1 MKRILGLDTGT
12 NSVGW
17 AMIERD
23 MDAYQGKILGMG
35 SRIIPMDQKEIGDFN
50 KGNLESA
57 AAARTHYRGV
67 RRLKDRQLKR
77 RERLV
82 RVLKC
87 AGFINNE
94 WMPNH
99 KSSYAYELIN
109 GQYQF
114 KFKSAYEE
122 MLNIFLEKHPKL
134 KSIPYD
140 WTVYYLRVKALTEK
154 ISKQEL
160 VWVILHFNTKRG
172 YFQLRGDDA
181 LDTNA
186 QQSFVSSIVDDIED
200 LNDDVRG
207 KKSLKITLRDDIV
220 GLYTNKEIP
229 DWIGKQI
236 EFIVTEK
243 LVKGEVKVT
252 LANPDPND
260 WTLRK
265 KKTEQQIENGNV
277 TVAEYIF
284 QKLLQDPKTKIR
296 GKEVHTIDRVFYKDE
311 FNRIL
316 NQQIEYHE
324 ELNDKKVLEDA
335 INELYKH
342 NIGHRENLLKLNL
355 QHLLVN
361 DIMYYQRPLKTKK
374 HLIANC
380 KYEYYYIKMKNGDV
394 SKKNVKAAAKSHPL
408 YQEYRIW
415 SLIHNLRV
423 IEREQKD
430 KDGILRQDI
439 DITSEVLD
447 STRKLLLF
455 NTFNSSAELSENQ
468 ILKAIGLNSTNH
480 KFNYE
485 EGTKLKGNETRAAFL
500 KIAKKHKVIKEMKSL
515 LAIPEMLNR
524 LWHAVYSLG
533 DYDDQLKSALQNK
546 KLGIPSDLITVILD
560 VPTFK
565 KEYASY
571 SVKALKKIV
580 PLMRVDSMWTVQNV
594 HENILQRINK
604 IVNAEYDNNISDRV
618 RAQLAHIKS
627 VNDCNGMPEY
637 MAVYLA
643 YGRHSETIDLARYET
658 PDDIDVNKLIPNHS
672 LRNPTAEKII
682 RETLQVVKAVWKK
695 FGRPDEIHLEMAR
708 ELKSSGD
715 ERKKITDRRN
725 QNYAS
730 NQRAKAMLREL
741 HQDQSNINPHSK
753 GHIEIFKIYEEGA
766 AVNQKDIDKDI
777 QVIRRKG
784 DPTKTELIRYK
795 LWLEQKYLSPYTGNP
810 IPLSKLFSPAYEIEH
825 IIPRSIY
832 YDDSFNNK
840 VICERVANSEKD
852 NATAYKFICDRG
864 GETLSDGSTLL
875 TKDQYEEQIRRMYA
889 INRSKYKNL
898 MSYDP
903 PAGFT
908 QRQLNNT
915 RYINKKLLSLL
926 NPIVKEAHEQEASS
940 KHLLSMAGGITNELK
955 NDWGLHDVWKRILAP
970 RFIRMNEMTGTT
982 DYYRKEG
989 NKIHLSGYQNELK
1002 RLDHRHHALD
1012 ALVVACT
1019 TRSHIQ
1025 YKNSLRSNNRL
1036 YNLESK
1042 LLKTDP
1048 NGRRGKSYKLPWKS
1062 IAQDT
1067 YDTLSQVIAS
1077 FKQNK
1082 RVATKTI
1089 NYYQKYVQQSDG
1101 TWKKKYVK
1109 QATHPQHWAVRKSL
1123 HKDTVYGQVTLREY
1137 KKVSVNLA
1145 IKNIDSI
1152 ADKTIKLEL
1161 REMLSKLGGNI
1172 DELKKYLKKNPIQ
1185 REDKNLS
1192 KIHIIHYNSDYS
1204 TSKMKIDESVTVKQ
1218 LHKIV
1223 DEDLKWQLLNQLEAH
1238 DMDAEKAFSV
1248 NGMIKFNEGRNTP
1261 VYQVKVKEVLGLKKN
1276 LVKSDSKG
1284 VKFVEADKGT
1294 NLFFEIGIDDETK
1307 EHIIDRN
1314 STISF
1319 IDVLDHQVKGENLI
1333 NEGSRFYL
1341 SPGSLVKLKNDNSI
1355 GQIYRCI
1362 SFSKADCFFL
1372 PVNVSVPIVDKSE
1385 YSKLNKRERSLD
1397 ERMIKRECS
1406 VIYID
1411 KLGYEV
1417 NII

>member
-17 AMIERD
+17 AMIEQD
-23 MDAYQGKILGMG
+23 IEAHEGKILGMG

-57 AAARTHYRGV
+57 TAARTHYRGV

-87 AGFINNE
+87 AGLIDKE

-99 KSSYAYELIN
+99 ISSYAYELVD
-109 GQYQF
+109 GKYHF
-114 KFKSAYEE
+114 KFKSAYQE
-122 MLNIFLEKHPKL
+122 MLGLFQAKNPKQ
-134 KSIPYD
+134 KSVPHD

-154 ISKQEL
+154 ISTQEL

-181 LDTNA
+181 LETDG
-186 QQSFVSSIVDDIED
+186 QQSFVSSIVDEIED

-207 KKSLKITLRDDIV
+207 KKALKITLRDDIV
-220 GLYTNKEIP
+220 GLYSTKEVP

-243 LVKGEVKVT
+243 NVKGEVKVI
-252 LANPDPND
+252 LSNPDPND

-265 KKTEQQIENGNV
+265 KKTEQQIEGGNV

-284 QKLLQDPKTKIR
+284 EKLLQDPSSKIR
-296 GKEVHTIDRVFYKDE
+296 GKEVHTIDRKFYKE
-311 FNRIL
+311 ELNKIL
-316 NQQIEYHE
+316 DQQIEHHKE
-324 ELNDKKVLEDA
+324 FSDKIILEDA
-335 INELYKH
+335 VNELYKH
-342 NIGHRENLLKLNL
+342 NVGHRENLLKRDL

-374 HLIANC
+374 HLISNC
-380 KYEYYYIKMKNGDV
+380 KYEFYYIKAKDGSI
-394 SKKNVKAAAKSHPL
+394 SKKPVKAAAKSHPL

-423 IEREQKD
+423 IEKEQKD
-430 KDGILRQDI
+430 NSGILRQDV

-447 STRKLLLF
+447 SSKKLALF
-455 NTFNSSAELSENQ
+455 HAFNSSAELSEKQ
-468 ILKAIGLNSTNH
+468 ILKAIGLNSTH
-480 KFNYE
+480 YRFNYE
-485 EGTKLKGNETRAAFL
+485 EGAKLKGNETRAAFL
-500 KIAKKHKVIKEMKSL
+500 KAAKKKNVIKEMETL
-515 LAIPEMLNR
+515 LDAPEMLNR
-524 LWHAVYSLG
+524 LWHSVYSLG
-533 DYDDQLKSALQNK
+533 DYSEQFKSAIENE
-546 KLGIPSDLITVILD
+546 KLAIPIDLIPSILD
-560 VPTFK
+560 VSTFK
-565 KEYASY
+565 KEYGSY

-580 PLMRVDSMWTVQNV
+580 PLMRVDSMWAVKNV
-594 HENILQRINK
+594 HKNILQRIDK
-604 IVNAEYDNNISDRV
+604 IVDAEYDDNISDRV
-618 RAQLAHIKS
+618 REQLAHIKS
-627 VNDCNGMPEY
+627 VDDCNSMPEY

-643 YGRHSETIDLARYET
+643 YGRHSETIDLARYT
-658 PDDIDVNKLIPNHS
+658 SPNDIDVSKLIPNHS

-682 RETLQVVKAVWKK
+682 RETLQVVKAVWEK
-695 FGRPDEIHLEMAR
+695 FGRPDEIHVEMAR
-708 ELKSSGD
+708 ELKSSGV
-715 ERKKITDRRN
+715 ERKRITDRRN

-741 HQDQSNINPHSK
+741 QQDQSNINPHSK

-766 AVNQKDIDKDI
+766 VVNQKDIDKDI
-777 QVIRRKG
+777 QAIRRKG
-784 DPTKTELIRYK
+784 DPTKTELTRYK

-810 IPLSKLFSPAYEIEH
+810 IPLSKLFTPAYEIEH
-825 IIPRSIY
+825 VIPRSVY

-864 GETLSDGSTLL
+864 GETLSDGSTIL

-903 PAGFT
+903 PEGFT

-926 NPIVKEAHEQEASS
+926 NPIVKEEHEQEATS
-940 KHLLSMAGGITNELK
+940 KHLISMAGGITNDLK

-970 RFIRMNEMTGTT
+970 RFIRMNEMTDTT

-989 NKIHLSGYQNELK
+989 NKLHLSGYQNELK

-1019 TRSHIQ
+1019 TRRHIQ

-1042 LLKTDP
+1042 LLKVDP
-1048 NGRRGKSYKLPWKS
+1048 KGTRGKSYKLPWQN

-1067 YDTLSQVIAS
+1067 FDTLSKVIAS
-1077 FKQNK
+1077 FRQNK
-1082 RVATKTI
+1082 RVATKTT
-1089 NYYQKYVQQSDG
+1089 NYYQKYVEQSDG

-1123 HKDTVYGQVTLREY
+1123 HKDTVFGQVTLREY
-1137 KKVSVNLA
+1137 KHVSINEA
-1145 IKNIDSI
+1145 IKNIDAI
-1152 ADKTIKLEL
+1152 ADRMIKIEV
-1161 REMLSKLGGNI
+1161 REILSKLGGNVE
-1172 DELKKYLKKNPIQ
+1172 ELKKYLKKNPIQ
-1185 REDKNLS
+1185 RESKNLS

-1204 TSKMKIDESVTVKQ
+1204 TSKMKIDENVTIKQ

-1223 DEDLKWQLLNQLEAH
+1223 DEDLKRQLINHLELY
-1238 DMDAEKAFSV
+1238 DLDAEEAFSV
-1248 NGMIKFNEGRNTP
+1248 NGLIQFNEGRNTP
-1261 VYQVKVKEVLGLKKN
+1261 VYQVKVKEVLGLKNN
-1276 LVKSDSKG
+1276 LVKSNEKG

-1307 EHIIDRN
+1307 EHIINKN
-1314 STISF
+1314 STKPF
-1319 IDVLDHQVKGENLI
+1319 IEVLQQRVNGIENEKI
-1333 NEGSRFYL
+1333 VFGKITL
-1341 SPGSLVKLKNDNSI
+1341 SPNDVVKTKDGNF
-1355 GQIYRCI
+1355 YKVV
-1362 SFSKADCFFL
+1362 SFSKHQCYFV
-1372 PVNVSVPIVDKSE
+1372 PVNYAGSIIDKVEFSV
-1385 YSKLNKRERSLD
+1385 LNKFERAD
-1397 ERMIKRECS
+1397 NGHMIKSKFEF
-1406 VIYID
+1406 VDLD
-1411 KLGYEV
+1411 KLGYL
-1417 NII
+1417 